1 MKNALKQFKTIDEW
15 RNCPMANFVC
25 PVAIETRLETNTPR
39 GKMFLLSLL
48 CNGVMNID
56 EDIVQRMYECCLCG
70 LCTQCGFDDT
80 DIPAAMAAARADICE
95 AGCMPE
101 KVRELGKAI
110 EDGCVWNRYQ
120 DVEKLITKEAVA
132 FITWEDENAAAFEKL
147 AKKAGFTPLVIKEGE
162 YDSALLYELGLW
174 DASEKCIEKITKL
187 AANAK
192 IQRVVVDSPHLWDL
206 LKKKANSDKITPLTS
221 YLKELVDSGKL
232 RLRKTKDVVTYHDP
246 CRLVR
251 REDDETTVRG
261 LLAAAGIGVA
271 EMRWNKRDAKCC
283 GGPALKIM
291 APKISENITKRRIRE
306 AEDTKAEKL
315 LTACGHCL
323 ANFKENGF
331 DKKTVSLLELIVSLA
346 E

>member
-1 MKNALKQFKTIDEW
+1 MKNAQKQFKTIDEW

-48 CNGVMNID
+48 CNGTMGLE
-56 EDIVQRMYECCLCG
+56 EDVVQRMYECCLCG

-95 AGCMPE
+95 EGCLPE
-101 KVRELGKAI
+101 KVREFGKAV

-147 AKKAGFTPLVIKEGE
+147 AEKAGFTPLVIKEGDF
-162 YDSALLYELGLW
+162 DSALLYELGLW
-174 DASEKCIEKITKL
+174 DASEKCTEKIAEL

-192 IQRVVVDSPHLWDL
+192 ILRVVIDSPHLWDL
-206 LKKKANSDKITPLTS
+206 LKRKAVSDKIAPLTS
-221 YLKELVDSGKL
+221 FIKELVDDGKL
-232 RLRKTKDVVTYHDP
+232 RLRKTKDVVAYHDP

-251 REDDETTVRG
+251 RAADETTVRG
-261 LLAAAGIGVA
+261 LLAAAGIGLA
-271 EMRWNKRDAKCC
+271 EMRWNKKDAKCC
-283 GGPALKIM
+283 AGPVLKIM
-291 APKISENITKRRIRE
+291 APEISEKITKRRIRE
-306 AEDTKAEKL
+306 VEETKAEKL

-323 ANFKENGF
+323 ANFKENHL
-331 DKKTVSLLELIVSLA
+331 KIEAVSILDMILSLA